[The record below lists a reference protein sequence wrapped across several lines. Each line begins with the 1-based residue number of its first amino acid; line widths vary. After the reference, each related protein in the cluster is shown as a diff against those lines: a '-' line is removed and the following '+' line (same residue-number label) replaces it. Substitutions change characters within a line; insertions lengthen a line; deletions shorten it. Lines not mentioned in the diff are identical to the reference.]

1 MATSYQ
7 QKGLKKLFEQSMEA
21 GGLPEFRK
29 NWNRAI
35 GLHNVETPSIG
46 IDGQFAG
53 NRMEQA
59 WNPEDRAIDH
69 NAFGV
74 GEALYAVCGPNWRN
88 SLDAVWYKA
97 SGARFEGFGGDVMA
111 GDTPYVSAGL
121 DVIAGLLN
129 ARALQRAAHPEWI
142 WDRVC
147 QVQEAVGEG
156 GFHIGSRLA
165 PTTLDNSGTD
175 LADGQSLPTGKVI
188 STRIHRN
195 RTLNQGRR
203 MKVNLYALRDD
214 LTSQIMETVDEFS
227 VAVLSERERKVA
239 DALLGVSTGT
249 TLASGVAIGTVGRA
263 MPMVQ
268 DSLAFFPWQNGVYN
282 TNANAT
288 VPAPENQAYVANF
301 ANCYDSN
308 GTGMTN
314 YQVIANA
321 IQVLHTNRDPFT
333 KLPRRIDFNRM
344 QFLVPPAVA
353 ATQLKVL
360 LQQQALWQI
369 AWGSATPSSIS
380 TATVSDYNLIKQFNL
395 EILES
400 QFFFN
405 RLVDAGV
412 YSVSSSGAAT
422 HATLTN
428 NQGDTYNTP
437 GSIMSSFYM
446 GHFRDALVYWQRM
459 PYQTIQVPL
468 GSVEYG
474 EQTVLVQ
481 DHRERGQVFW
491 IDPRLVWR
499 QWA

>member
-1 MATSYQ
+1 
-7 QKGLKKLFEQSMEA
+7 
-21 GGLPEFRK
+21 
-29 NWNRAI
+29 
-35 GLHNVETPSIG
+35 
-46 IDGQFAG
+46 
-53 NRMEQA
+53 
-59 WNPEDRAIDH
+59 
-69 NAFGV
+69 
-74 GEALYAVCGPNWRN
+74 
-88 SLDAVWYKA
+88 
-97 SGARFEGFGGDVMA
+97 
-111 GDTPYVSAGL
+111 
-121 DVIAGLLN
+121 
-129 ARALQRAAHPEWI
+129 
-142 WDRVC
+142 
-147 QVQEAVGEG
+147 
-156 GFHIGSRLA
+156 
-165 PTTLDNSGTD
+165 
-175 LADGQSLPTGKVI
+175 
-188 STRIHRN
+188 
-195 RTLNQGRR
+195 
-203 MKVNLYALRDD
+203 
-214 LTSQIMETVDEFS
+214 
-227 VAVLSERERKVA
+227 
-239 DALLGVSTGT
+239 
-249 TLASGVAIGTVGRA
+249 
-263 MPMVQ
+263 
-268 DSLAFFPWQNGVYN
+268 
-282 TNANAT
+282 
-288 VPAPENQAYVANF
+288 
-301 ANCYDSN
+301 
-308 GTGMTN
+308 
-314 YQVIANA
+314 
-321 IQVLHTNRDPFT
+321 LHTNRDPFT

-369 AWGSATPSSIS
+369 AWGSAVPSSIS